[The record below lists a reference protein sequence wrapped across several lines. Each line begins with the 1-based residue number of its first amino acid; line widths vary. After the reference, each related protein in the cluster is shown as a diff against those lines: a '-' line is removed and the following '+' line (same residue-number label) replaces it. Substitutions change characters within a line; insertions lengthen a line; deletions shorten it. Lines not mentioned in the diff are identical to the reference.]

1 MARAIGEAKQAAGVG
16 IRDFQREAEVLDRV
30 RDRADELGVPPGIVE
45 EIFETLIEASLHVQ
59 EEVRTHAQYTAGER
73 TAAVV
78 GGAGRM
84 GRWFASF
91 LSAQGYHVRVE
102 DPRGPPEGYEAL
114 GGLEAALDL
123 DLVVVSV
130 PIDATRDVLEALR
143 DAEGLVLDIASIK
156 APFADLLRE
165 LGETGTAASIHP
177 LWGPTTRTLAGRNLL
192 VMDCGDEAAV
202 EQAIDLFDGTL
213 ARPIVLPLADH
224 DPAMATTL
232 GLSHAVNIVFADLLR
247 SSDRDLSDFAARGDS
262 TFLRQARLA
271 RSVVAEDPALYHDI
285 QALNPHMPDAYEAL
299 GEALDRFVASVGDRE
314 RFAKL
319 MERSNAFMEAYDWS
333 RS

>member
-1 MARAIGEAKQAAGVG
+1 M
-16 IRDFQREAEVLDRV
+16 LDRV
-30 RDRADELGVPPGIVE
+30 RARAEEVGVPPGVVE
-45 EIFETLIEASLHVQ
+45 EVFETLIEASLHVQ
-59 EEVRTHAQYTAGER
+59 EEVHTHAQYTTGER

-78 GGAGRM
+78 GGAGKM

-91 LSAQGYHVRVE
+91 LSAQGYRVRVE
-102 DPRGPPEGYEAL
+102 DPQGPPEGFEAL
-114 GGLEAALDL
+114 GGLDGALDA
-123 DLVVVSV
+123 DLVIVSV
-130 PIDATRDVLEALR
+130 PIRATRDVLERLR

-156 APFADLLRE
+156 APFAELLEE
-165 LGETGTAASIHP
+165 LGEAGGVASIHP

-192 VMDCGDEAAV
+192 VMDCGDDEAV
-202 EQAIDLFDGTL
+202 EQAIELFDGTL

-247 SSDRDLSDFAARGDS
+247 GSGRDLSGFAARGDS

-271 RSVVAEDPALYHDI
+271 RSVVAEDPGLYHDI
-285 QALNPHMPDAYEAL
+285 QALNPHMEETYEAL
-299 GEALDRFVASVGDRE
+299 GEALDRFVDAVGDPE
-314 RFAKL
+314 RFAEI
-319 MERSNAFMEAYDWS
+319 MQRSDSFMEAYDWS